1 MEEYLTNP
9 IFLGV
14 IAGICIFVILSY
26 MDKRKMKENEPM
38 KYETIIKKSII
49 SGIGAGVLSY
59 IVKSYGL
66 EPEVIPDEIMR
77 VVEQQGG
84 AFDISASTELSSYS
98 ANELLSGAK
107 EILGGENE
115 LLSGAKDILS
125 GAKEILS
132 GSVKSLTSSV
142 KSLSELDTKPID
154 F

>member
-14 IAGICIFVILSY
+14 IAGVCIFVILSY
-26 MDKRKMKENEPM
+26 LEKRKMKDNESI
-38 KYETIIKKSII
+38 KYDSIIKKSII
-49 SGIGAGVLSY
+49 SGLGAGILSY

-84 AFDISASTELSSYS
+84 AFEMTPSTEFSSVLSNKNVEEILNNTS
-98 ANELLSGAK
+98 ELLGGGTSELLGGAK
-107 EILGGENE
+107 EM
-115 LLSGAKDILS
+115 LS
-125 GAKEILS
+125 E
-132 GSVKSLTSSV
+132 VLTSSI

>member
-14 IAGICIFVILSY
+14 IAGICIFIILSY
-26 MDKRKMKENEPM
+26 LEKKKMKDNESI
-38 KYETIIKKSII
+38 KYDSIIKKSII
-49 SGIGAGVLSY
+49 SGIGAGILSY

-84 AFDISASTELSSYS
+84 AFDITPSTDFSENEILS
-98 ANELLSGAK
+98 EAK
-107 EILGGENE
+107 EILGG
-115 LLSGAKDILS
+115 
-125 GAKEILS
+125 AKEMLS
-132 GSVKSLTSSV
+132 ASVKSLTASV

>member
-9 IFLGV
+9 IFLGI

-26 MDKRKMKENEPM
+26 MEKSKIRENVPM
-38 KYETIIKKSII
+38 KYESIIKKSII

-107 EILGGENE
+107 EILGG
-115 LLSGAKDILS
+115 
-125 GAKEILS
+125 AKEILS